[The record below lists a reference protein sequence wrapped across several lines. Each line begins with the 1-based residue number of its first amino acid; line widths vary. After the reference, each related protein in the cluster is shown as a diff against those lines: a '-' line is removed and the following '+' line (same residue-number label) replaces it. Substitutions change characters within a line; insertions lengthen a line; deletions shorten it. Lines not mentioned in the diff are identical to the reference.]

1 VGEMLR
7 KSIDGNRYK
16 AGASLGRLK
25 GCVLYGDFDGDGWIE
40 RRMALGS
47 RHPNFS
53 FGAMAAIT
61 FEPHRLRMGE
71 RSLWW
76 WGRLYSQEW
85 WTLRDTGKQR
95 SQEE

>member
-1 VGEMLR
+1 MGLDWVGEMLR

-25 GCVLYGDFDGDGWIE
+25 GCVLYGDGDGDGWIE

-53 FGAMAAIT
+53 FVCNGGYY
-61 FEPHRLRMGE
+61 LRA
-71 RSLWW
+71 S
-76 WGRLYSQEW
+76 
-85 WTLRDTGKQR
+85 
-95 SQEE
+95 